1 MRRFVCSRLFLSDIT
16 VLKLPSS
23 TLAAIFRCRSYAFG
37 RDLAPLPRWSLA
49 AALLWPP
56 DEQRADLLPHYLSI
70 RRSPILSLQQQ
81 PSLSLGPSAPVLG
94 ACSASLERSLV
105 CWPRNEGRL
114 GLSFQSLCPLSTA
127 DAPGHP
133 VHPQHCCSD
142 LDFVGIVAVEG
153 LFVHSM
159 SESSC

>member
-1 MRRFVCSRLFLSDIT
+1 MQQFVCSRLFLGDIT

-23 TLAAIFRCRSYAFG
+23 T
-37 RDLAPLPRWSLA
+37 
-49 AALLWPP
+49 
-56 DEQRADLLPHYLSI
+56 RADLLPHYLSV
-70 RRSPILSLQQQ
+70 RRSLILSLQQQ

-94 ACSASLERSLV
+94 ACSASLENLWRV
-105 CWPRNEGRL
+105 DGGRL
-114 GLSFQSLCPLSTA
+114 GLAFQSLCPLSTA

-142 LDFVGIVAVEG
+142 LDFVGIVAVGG